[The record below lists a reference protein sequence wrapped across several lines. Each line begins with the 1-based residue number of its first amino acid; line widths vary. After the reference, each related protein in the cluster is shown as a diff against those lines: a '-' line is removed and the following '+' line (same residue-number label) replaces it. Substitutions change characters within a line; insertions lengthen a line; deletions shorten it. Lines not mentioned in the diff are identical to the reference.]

1 MKWVSCRQHIY
12 GSYFCINAA
21 SLCVLV
27 GAFNPFTF
35 KVIINMSDPIII
47 LLIVLSLFFVRSF
60 PSLVFPAQR
69 TSFSICCKA
78 GLVVL
83 DSLNFCLSG
92 KLLISLSHLN
102 ESLAGWSILGC
113 SFFPFIAQNISCK
126 CEQSFAKRIHWSQQT
141 SFSNNIMCRDD
152 FTHGYHQMVSI
163 EIRLIIFFAAEDG
176 EAIYSH
182 QKECQ
187 ELSVAHIMNSLL

>member
-1 MKWVSCRQHIY
+1 MKWVSCRPHIY

-60 PSLVFPAQR
+60 LSLVFPAQR

-102 ESLAGWSILGC
+102 ESLIRQSSLGWMQVL
-113 SFFPFIAQNISCK
+113 FFPHFKYIALFPLACRVSVEK
-126 CEQSFAKRIHWSQQT
+126 LADKPMGVPSYVRL
-141 SFSNNIMCRDD
+141 NN
-152 FTHGYHQMVSI
+152 
-163 EIRLIIFFAAEDG
+163 
-176 EAIYSH
+176 
-182 QKECQ
+182 
-187 ELSVAHIMNSLL
+187 